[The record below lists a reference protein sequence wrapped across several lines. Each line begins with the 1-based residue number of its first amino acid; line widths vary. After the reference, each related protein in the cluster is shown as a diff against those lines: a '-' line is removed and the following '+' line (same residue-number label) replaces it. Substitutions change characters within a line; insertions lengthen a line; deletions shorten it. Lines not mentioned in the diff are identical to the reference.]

1 MLRFSKI
8 FTSRWRNE
16 SNSQDE
22 KHLSGCSQSG
32 CSQIRNMNFLGF
44 ESNVVTKSHITIL
57 ILRRKKVLGGW
68 FFICRGL
75 MPSTSYRWLA
85 LDGGCRCRLCS
96 IWQAAPAKG
105 LSCRE
110 GCRYKRR
117 ILIQIKCWYFNL
129 WTANIKLGSIPV
141 SEDDEGVLKSC
152 KVFAARLRWQWEKE
166 HQVGIPHVEAIC
178 AALWQSH
185 RLRHAPTL
193 QLSKIFST
201 RAFCSGNSWIRA
213 DKDFF

>member
-1 MLRFSKI
+1 MLRLSRM
-8 FTSRWRNE
+8 FTSRLRNE
-16 SNSQDE
+16 SNPQDE
-22 KHLSGCSQSG
+22 KHMSGCSQSESLRSRIWISWDLSQTLTPNPK
-32 CSQIRNMNFLGF
+32 SQI
-44 ESNVVTKSHITIL
+44 L
-57 ILRRKKVLGGW
+57 IVRRKKVLGGR

-117 ILIQIKCWYFNL
+117 ISIQIKCWYFNL
-129 WTANIKLGSIPV
+129 STANIKLGSISV

-193 QLSKIFST
+193 HLRKIFST
-201 RAFCSGNSWIRA
+201 RAFWEFLDQGAQR
-213 DKDFF
+213 FF